1 MTFARPRACNL
12 LCTYTLWFNALF
24 YALLARFLRA
34 GPSVA
39 ERRRRWAQWLGAALH
54 VLPFWVVSQYIV
66 QFIGITRLCG
76 RPAWTGVVADVAL
89 HWVPLGVTLGVLRA
103 HSAEDTLVDVR
114 PPLSVALGV
123 VGGLMALYLGA
134 SRLAWGG
141 IFPIYHVP
149 LRTLVGLYLPP
160 LLLAWVLFGADPFP
174 RPQCAGGVGAHRARH
189 HAR

>member
-1 MTFARPRACNL
+1 MIFAKPRACNL
-12 LCTYTLWFNALF
+12 LFAYTLWFNVLF

-66 QFIGITRLCG
+66 QCIGITRLCG
-76 RPAWTGVVADVAL
+76 RPAWTGMVSDAVL
-89 HWVPLGVTLGVLRA
+89 HWVPLVVTLGVLRA
-103 HSAEDTLVDVR
+103 HSSEDTLVDVR
-114 PPLSVALGV
+114 PPLSVVLGV
-123 VGGLMALYLGA
+123 VGGLMALYLGV

-149 LRTLVGLYLPP
+149 FGTLVGLYLPP
-160 LLLAWVLFGADPFP
+160 LLLAWILFGADPFL
-174 RPQCAGGVGAHRARH
+174 RPARAGGVGAARVCHRGR
-189 HAR
+189 